1 MTALAISLLITHLR
15 MTQALK
21 VGLLSMHFLAYFGLE
36 GLDIGSSAVMNVP
49 GDEDYRPTKKRGKSF
64 SSLGLSPTANLALKK
79 HKSKGE
85 ADIHELTVTAEDG
98 SEGEPKSLQAI
109 GSDLQKHIAQL
120 QQYMISLH
128 QNLTTL
134 QSNFANTNEIVSGL
148 RASTLQMLQVT
159 NDLHEENMDIKQ
171 RLKKVEA
178 ELAQYTGANVMMG
191 MNIAHDSNT
200 AAIVINNA
208 HAVNNTNATH
218 KDDATI
224 DE

>member
-1 MTALAISLLITHLR
+1 MYP
-15 MTQALK
+15 K
-21 VGLLSMHFLAYFGLE
+21 E

-64 SSLGLSPTANLALKK
+64 SSLGLSPTSNLALKK
-79 HKSKGE
+79 HKSNTE
-85 ADIHELTVTAEDG
+85 ADFELTVIAEDG
-98 SEGEPKSLQAI
+98 SEGEPKTLQAI
-109 GSDLQKHIAQL
+109 GSDMQKHIAQL
-120 QQYMISLH
+120 QQYMISLN
-128 QNLTTL
+128 QNLSTL
-134 QSNFANTNEIVSGL
+134 HSNFANTNEIVIGL
-148 RASTLQMLQVT
+148 KASTLQMLQVT
-159 NDLHEENMDIKQ
+159 NELHDENMDIKQ

-191 MNIAHDSNT
+191 MNIAHESNT